1 MKTKRNFKLALFAF
15 AVIMLPFVACNS
27 GTTPKVD
34 ENLVDSTQRVVQDTN
49 KNQINPKDTASD
61 NQNNSGTN
69 QIKSDQSTVLVYNF
83 YVTNR
88 CASCIA
94 IEDATTKTLNTYFA
108 PEVKSGRI
116 KRQILNVD
124 DDANSKIAEKYQ
136 VFGSGIIVAR
146 VYKGKETST
155 DFTGEGFKYAKN
167 KEERFIEILK
177 SKITEYLK

>member
-1 MKTKRNFKLALFAF
+1 MKRKTKLSILAL
-15 AVIMLPFVACNS
+15 AVIILPFAACNS
-27 GTTPKVD
+27 GTAPKVD
-34 ENLVDSTQRVVQDTN
+34 ENLVDSTQKVIQDTN
-49 KNQINPKDTASD
+49 KSQVDTKDTASD
-61 NQNNSGTN
+61 NQTDPKTN
-69 QIKSDQSTVLVYNF
+69 QIKSDLPTVLIYNF

-94 IEDATTKTLNTYFA
+94 IEDATTKTLNKYFA
-108 PEVKSGRI
+108 AEVKSGRI
-116 KRQILNVD
+116 KREILNVD

-136 VFGSGIIVAR
+136 AFGSGIFVTR
-146 VYKGKETST
+146 VYKGKETTT